1 MLAEWR
7 RVSRGER
14 GFGGRRVGNNEAERQ
29 FLGVL
34 EMSIFPTKVVLGID
48 GSQEASRAAE
58 AAVELCKKTDS
69 ELHVVH
75 IGEDFYLTAA
85 PDLEMVAPTWLA
97 QEVPQSEANF
107 EQIAQKVLDA
117 EVEKVEAAGG
127 TVAQAHLRMGRAD
140 AEIVNLAE
148 EIEAGL
154 VVLGSRG
161 LGGVKSALLGSVSYS
176 VIRHAHCPVL
186 VVR

>member
-48 GSQEASRAAE
+48 GSQEASRAAA

-127 TVAQAHLRMGRAD
+127 TVAQAHFRMGRAD